1 MTIRVSKEVAR
12 KLEELKPKYFAGS
25 YDEVIRE
32 LIRRAEDPK
41 TALESLAG
49 WMMDVR
55 NDVKTLFGLKYHFK
69 TVHSARLSTCPICGR
84 RCKNSNGLTRHCAR
98 MMRLGCAEHGALF
111 YLLSGGAWVS
121 KRLGAFKREVLE
133 VLRCGGLDCLRR
145 SYAPTAVVT

>member
-55 NDVKTLFGLKYHFK
+55 NDVKTLIQLLDEFCDLLCSMAGK
-69 TVHSARLSTCPICGR
+69 GR
-84 RCKNSNGLTRHCAR
+84 
-98 MMRLGCAEHGALF
+98 
-111 YLLSGGAWVS
+111 
-121 KRLGAFKREVLE
+121 
-133 VLRCGGLDCLRR
+133 LRR
-145 SYAPTAVVT
+145 VVKEVEEVKS

>member
-12 KLEELKPKYFAGS
+12 KLEELKPKLFAGS

-55 NDVKTLFGLKYHFK
+55 NDVKTLIQLLDEFCDLLCS
-69 TVHSARLSTCPICGR
+69 VAGR
-84 RCKNSNGLTRHCAR
+84 GR
-98 MMRLGCAEHGALF
+98 
-111 YLLSGGAWVS
+111 
-121 KRLGAFKREVLE
+121 
-133 VLRCGGLDCLRR
+133 LRR
-145 SYAPTAVVT
+145 VVKEVEEVKS